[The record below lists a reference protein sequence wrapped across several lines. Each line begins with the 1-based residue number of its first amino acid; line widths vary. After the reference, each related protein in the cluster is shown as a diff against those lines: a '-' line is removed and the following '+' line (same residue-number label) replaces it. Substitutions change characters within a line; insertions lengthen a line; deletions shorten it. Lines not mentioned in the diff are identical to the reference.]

1 MAEIDKKKLE
11 KGLKERYERQQRRR
25 NIEKYKKELE
35 DSKKFINEVRE
46 RQTARLAEKA
56 QKAQE
61 EAVKSKERDLRKAKE
76 QKNIFKNTPPS
87 LVEVREKIKKQKLTS
102 SLQKKTVLE
111 DDQEKLKII
120 TDSLESN
127 KKDKNRENPE
137 FFKPYF
143 AKAKDSLGYLKQ
155 INNNLKELKAKFVDK
170 QDTAIKEKEKTKAPK
185 ESFLGKFKDD
195 MKDKVKELP
204 KSIWDKI
211 KSLIGGTLNAMLIGL
226 LGRDMLR
233 WLTGGFKLAF
243 KATKGLGKLLIHFI
257 KFIPTILRFFFVTPI
272 GRALLAGGV
281 TLFNFLKGY
290 MNPDKKE
297 VIDKSGSNRMLS
309 GAHNTLKMFAKG
321 TDWALNKVGINST
334 FTQDL
339 DEARK
344 NQNSVD
350 IDKKIQKF
358 FEQTQNGRA
367 TDLENRLKTLNG
379 YKNAKKDWAW
389 YADFFNHI
397 LGIPVNDGINLKNKF
412 LGLFREYLRAN
423 YWKKD
428 SGESYGKSVYDF
440 DNHRINEEALKTAYL
455 NFITQ
460 KSDLTRMFTFLGD
473 SERGEILRKL
483 LYDDKFLSIQAGKAL
498 ITAEQRRKYNVDVT
512 KQISNI
518 ITKVNNDRIDPV
530 DDGPLKTSISN
541 TSNNE
546 TNTETPA
553 GTTIS
558 VSNTE
563 TTNVLKEGD
572 PTSNNETNTETPTGV
587 PLNTSSASVKDV
599 LSIPS
604 GVNFSGLLPE
614 LKDKFLAMA
623 QEYKSVTGQKI
634 LINSGKRSMAQQ
646 AALRAKYGAGAAK
659 PNPNAPHIAGYA
671 LDASSAQMNN
681 ADKLGLLRKHGLH
694 RPLLNWAT
702 KKEPWHVEPIGFR
715 KAGSLALNDSKL
727 SNSLSGNYT
736 QQESTANISIPT
748 TNTTDLVDSTNT
760 TGAQVTA
767 QNKIPTIV
775 NQPHNS
781 QQTESPQQ
789 NQQQSVTNIINLDE
803 QQDRSDYG
811 SSLFPYFSTLDYNTF
826 NS

>member
-11 KGLKERYERQQRRR
+11 KALKERYARQQRRR
-25 NIEKYKKELE
+25 NVEKFEKELKE
-35 DSKKFINEVRE
+35 TRNFINEVKE

-61 EAVKSKERDLRKAKE
+61 VAVKSKERDLKKAKE

-102 SLQKKTVLE
+102 SLQKKTIIE

-127 KKDKNRENPE
+127 KKDKNREKPE

-155 INNNLKELKAKFVDK
+155 INNNLKELKSKFVDK
-170 QDTAIKEKEKTKAPK
+170 QDTSIKEKEKTKEPK

-195 MKDKVKELP
+195 MKNKVKELP

-211 KSLIGGTLNAMLIGL
+211 KSLIGGTFNAMLVGL

-257 KFIPTILRFFFVTPI
+257 KFIPAILRFFFVTPI

-321 TDWALNKVGINST
+321 TDWALNKVGVNST

-412 LGLFREYLRAN
+412 LGLFREYLRAS

-483 LYDDKFLSIQAGKAL
+483 LYDDRFLSIQAGKAL
-498 ITAEQRRKYNVDVT
+498 TTAEQRRKYNADVN

-530 DDGPLKTSISN
+530 DDGPLKTSASN
-541 TSNNE
+541 T
-546 TNTETPA
+546 TNAEKTSGA
-553 GTTIS
+553 SIN

-563 TTNVLKEGD
+563 TTNVLKEGE
-572 PTSNNETNTETPTGV
+572 PTTNENKFETPTGAA
-587 PLNTSSASVKDV
+587 LNTSSASIKDV

-604 GVNFSGLLPE
+604 NVNFNGLLPE

-634 LINSGKRSMAQQ
+634 LINSGKRTMAQQ

-659 PNPNAPHIAGYA
+659 PDPNAPHIAGYA

-715 KAGSLALNDSKL
+715 KSGSLALNYAKIKL
-727 SNSLSGNYT
+727 APDYVSSNSADT
-736 QQESTANISIPT
+736 QQNFQIPSS
-748 TNTTDLVDSTNT
+748 NTTDIVNSTDNSM
-760 TGAQVTA
+760 GYQVMV
-767 QNKIPTIV
+767 QNKMPSIV
-775 NQPHNS
+775 TQPHNN
-781 QQTESPQQ
+781 QQLEAP
-789 NQQQSVTNIINLDE
+789 QQQSQNVTNIINLGE

-811 SSLFPYFSTLDYNTF
+811 TSLFPYFSTLDIGNV
-826 NS
+826 

>member
-1 MAEIDKKKLE
+1 MAKIDKKKLE
-11 KGLKERYERQQRRR
+11 RGLRERYKKQQRRG
-25 NIEKYKKELE
+25 NVEKFEKELKE
-35 DSKKFINEVRE
+35 TRNFINEVRE
-46 RQTARLAEKA
+46 RQAARLAEKA

-102 SLQKKTVLE
+102 SLQKKTIIE

-120 TDSLESN
+120 TDSLESD
-127 KKDKNRENPE
+127 KKDKNREKPE

-155 INNNLKELKAKFVDK
+155 INNNLKELKSKFVDK
-170 QDTAIKEKEKTKAPK
+170 QDTSIKEKEKTKEPK

-195 MKDKVKELP
+195 MKNKVSELP

-211 KSLIGGTLNAMLIGL
+211 KSLIGGTFNAMLVGL

-281 TLFNFLKGY
+281 TLFNFLKGF

-297 VIDKSGSNRMLS
+297 VIDKSGSNRVLS
-309 GAHNTLKMFAKG
+309 GAHNTLKMLTKG

-350 IDKKIQKF
+350 VDKKILKF
-358 FEQTQNGRA
+358 FEQTKNGRA
-367 TDLENRLKTLNG
+367 TDLENRLKSLND

-389 YADFFNHI
+389 YADFFNNI
-397 LGIPVNDGINLKNKF
+397 LGISVNDGINLKNKF

-428 SGESYGKSVYDF
+428 SGKSYSRWSVYDF

-473 SERGEILRKL
+473 SKRGEILRKL

-498 ITAEQRRKYNVDVT
+498 TTAEQRRKYNVDVN

-530 DDGPLKTSISN
+530 DDGPLKTSQANQTMSKANEEIPQSSN
-541 TSNNE
+541 EKLNNSFSVLD
-546 TNTETPA
+546 TANTIAPA
-553 GTTIS
+553 
-558 VSNTE
+558 NA
-563 TTNVLKEGD
+563 TTNVNIPNTGDGSIGDYTAKHFTTGHWKEKNQNKPYKSGGMCA
-572 PTSNNETNTETPTGV
+572 TGV
-587 PLNTSSASVKDV
+587 KLGLQKFGIPYKRGNAKSFINGYNGLQMITKVKAPQARTIADKMPPGTVAVNDYQPYGHMQIKASSGQWVSDFIQPRFVNKDSQPNSNV
-599 LSIPS
+599 S
-604 GVNFSGLLPE
+604 F
-614 LKDKFLAMA
+614 F
-623 QEYKSVTGQKI
+623 SVTGA
-634 LINSGKRSMAQQ
+634 SG
-646 AALRAKYGAGAAK
+646 L
-659 PNPNAPHIAGYA
+659 
-671 LDASSAQMNN
+671 
-681 ADKLGLLRKHGLH
+681 
-694 RPLLNWAT
+694 
-702 KKEPWHVEPIGFR
+702 
-715 KAGSLALNDSKL
+715 
-727 SNSLSGNYT
+727 
-736 QQESTANISIPT
+736 
-748 TNTTDLVDSTNT
+748 
-760 TGAQVTA
+760 A
-767 QNKIPTIV
+767 QNIV
-775 NQPHNS
+775 NDNTQENIQVANTNNQVVQAQTPITVAENTNAQS
-781 QQTESPQQ
+781 QQSI
-789 NQQQSVTNIINLDE
+789 NNIINLGE

-811 SSLFPYFSTLDYNTF
+811 PSLFPYFSTLDYNTF

>member
-11 KGLKERYERQQRRR
+11 KALKERYTRQQRKR
-25 NIEKYKKELE
+25 NVEKFEKELKE
-35 DSKKFINEVRE
+35 TRNFINEVRE
-46 RQTARLAEKA
+46 RQTARLTEKA

-61 EAVKSKERDLRKAKE
+61 EAVKSKERDLKKAKE

-102 SLQKKTVLE
+102 SLQKKTILE

-127 KKDKNRENPE
+127 KKDKNREKPE

-155 INNNLKELKAKFVDK
+155 INNNLKELKSKFVDK
-170 QDTAIKEKEKTKAPK
+170 QDTSIKEKEKTKAPK

-195 MKDKVKELP
+195 MKTKVKELP

-211 KSLIGGTLNAMLIGL
+211 KSLIGGTLNSMLIGL

-257 KFIPTILRFFFVTPI
+257 KFIPTILRFFFKSPI
-272 GRALLAGGV
+272 GIALLAGGA

-297 VIDKSGSNRMLS
+297 VIDKSTSNRALS

-321 TDWALNKVGINST
+321 TDWALNKVGVNST

-412 LGLFREYLRAN
+412 LGLFREYLRAS

-460 KSDLTRMFTFLGD
+460 KSDLTRMFTFLGE

-483 LYDDKFLSIQAGKAL
+483 LYDDRFLSIQAGKAL
-498 ITAEQRRKYNVDVT
+498 TTAEQRRKYNVDVN

-530 DDGPLKTSISN
+530 DDGPLKTSQANQSN
-541 TSNNE
+541 QATSKTNDEIPQSSSENYNNSLSVLD
-546 TNTETPA
+546 TANTVAPA
-553 GTTIS
+553 YAS
-558 VSNTE
+558 
-563 TTNVLKEGD
+563 TNVNIPSTGNGSIGD
-572 PTSNNETNTETPTGV
+572 YIATNYTTGPWKKKAQNNPYKSGGMCATGV
-587 PLNTSSASVKDV
+587 KKGLQKFGIPYKRGDAKDFINGYNGLQMLTKVKVPQARAIADKMPPGTVAVNDYQPHGHMQIKASSGQWVSDFIQPRFVNKDSQPNSNV
-599 LSIPS
+599 S
-604 GVNFSGLLPE
+604 F
-614 LKDKFLAMA
+614 F
-623 QEYKSVTGQKI
+623 SVTGA
-634 LINSGKRSMAQQ
+634 SG
-646 AALRAKYGAGAAK
+646 L
-659 PNPNAPHIAGYA
+659 
-671 LDASSAQMNN
+671 
-681 ADKLGLLRKHGLH
+681 
-694 RPLLNWAT
+694 
-702 KKEPWHVEPIGFR
+702 
-715 KAGSLALNDSKL
+715 
-727 SNSLSGNYT
+727 
-736 QQESTANISIPT
+736 
-748 TNTTDLVDSTNT
+748 
-760 TGAQVTA
+760 A
-767 QNKIPTIV
+767 QNIV
-775 NQPHNS
+775 NDNTQENI
-781 QQTESPQQ
+781 QVANTNNQVVQAQTPITVAENTNAQ
-789 NQQQSVTNIINLDE
+789 NQQTVNNFINLGE

-826 NS
+826 NT